1 MEIGYRFDTFCFGE
15 YAQVTDS
22 MHPCCCVFKL
32 VKGDALFGPLSLCP
46 LNGCSMNFFNIRLCF
61 QPAAVTFA
69 ATLMACLPVWA
80 VDPFTVRDIRVEGL
94 QRIESGTVFASLP
107 LRVGDQYSDE
117 KGAAA
122 IRALFALGLFK
133 DVRLETQGDIL
144 VVVVEERPSVAV
156 VEFIGLKEFDKDVL
170 VKALRDVGLAEGRPY
185 DKALADKAEQE
196 LKRQYISRSLYGAE
210 VLSTATPVERNRV
223 NLSFTITEGGPAKI
237 KQIQIVGNKAF
248 TESDLRDQFNLDT
261 GGWMSWYTKS
271 DRYARTKLNADLEA
285 LRSYYLSRGF
295 LEFRIDSTQVAI
307 SPDKQEMAIT
317 INVTEGER
325 FVVSGVKLEGNYLN
339 KDDEFRALVKIG
351 VGKPYNAETVADTT
365 KAFTDYFGSFGF
377 AFARVEVKPEI
388 DRATNRV
395 QFILQ
400 AEPSRRAYVRR
411 ILVAGNNRTRD
422 EVIRREFRQYEAAWY
437 DGDKIRLSR
446 DRVDRLGFFT
456 SVNVETVE
464 IPGAPDQ
471 VDLAFTVTEKPTGS
485 ISLGAGFSSAE
496 KVTLSFGIRQENAFG
511 SGNYLAVEVNTSKFN
526 RNLVLSTTD
535 PYFTQNGISRTVDV
549 FQRTTRPYL
558 GDIDSYSLVNSGL
571 GLRFGVPVTETDTVF
586 VGANAEQT
594 QIKAGTGL
602 PDPHKDYADRFGSTS
617 TAIPLTLGW
626 ARDGRDSALVPSKG
640 TYQRLNADLS
650 LAGDVRYFRSN
661 YQYQQYFPLSKKY
674 TLALNADLGWGKGL
688 SGQPFPIFKNFY
700 VGGLGSVRGFE
711 QSTLGPSQVTS
722 SSNSALVYLGGPKK
736 VVLNAEFMMPFPGAG
751 NDKTLRLYGFT
762 DVGRAFGESQKLSL
776 DELRASAGIG
786 LSWIS
791 PMGPLRLS
799 YATPIRQQTGDKIQ
813 KLQFQIGTS
822 F

>member
-1 MEIGYRFDTFCFGE
+1 MTGENTVRPCLGRIGWFLKWVLDG
-15 YAQVTDS
+15 
-22 MHPCCCVFKL
+22 VFLMSKPSR
-32 VKGDALFGPLSLCP
+32 PLY
-46 LNGCSMNFFNIRLCF
+46 GCSMNFFDIRSRI
-61 QPAAVTFA
+61 QPAALTLA
-69 ATLMACLPVWA
+69 ASLMACMPAWA

-133 DVRLETQGDIL
+133 DVRLETQGDVL
-144 VVVVEERPSVAV
+144 VVVVEERPSVAA

-170 VKALRDVGLAEGRPY
+170 VKALKEVGLAEGRPY

-210 VLSTATPVERNRV
+210 VVSTATPVDRNRV

-248 TESDLRDQFNLDT
+248 SESDLRDQFNLDT

-285 LRSYYLSRGF
+285 LRSFYLARGY
-295 LEFRIDSTQVAI
+295 LEFRIDSTQVAM

-325 FVVSGVKLEGNYLN
+325 FVVSGVKLEGNYLD
-339 KDDEFRALVKIG
+339 KDDEFKALVKIG
-351 VGKPYNAETVADTT
+351 VGKAYNAETVAETT
-365 KAFTDYFGSFGF
+365 KAFTDYFGKFGF
-377 AFARVEVKPEI
+377 AFAKVEAKPEI
-388 DRATNRV
+388 DRQNNRV
-395 QFILQ
+395 QFVLQ

-422 EVIRREFRQYEAAWY
+422 EVIRREFRQFEAAWY

-456 SVNVETVE
+456 EVNVETIE
-464 IPGAPDQ
+464 IPGTPDQ
-471 VDLAFTVTEKPTGS
+471 VDLMFTVAEKPTGS

-511 SGNYLAVEVNTSKFN
+511 SGNYLAVEVNTSKYN

-535 PYFTQNGISRTVDV
+535 PYFTQNGISRTIDV

-558 GDIDSYSLVNSGL
+558 GDINSYSLVNSGL

-586 VGANAEQT
+586 LGANAEQT
-594 QIKAGTGL
+594 HIKSGTGL
-602 PDPHKDYADRFGSTS
+602 PDPYKNYAEKFGATS

-640 TYQRLNADLS
+640 VYQRMNADLS
-650 LAGDVRYFRSN
+650 LAGDVRYFRGS

-674 TLALNADLGWGKGL
+674 TLAVNADLGWGQGL
-688 SGQPFPIFKNFY
+688 NGQEFPIFKNFY

-711 QSTLGPSQVTS
+711 QSTLGPSARTTTGDAS
-722 SSNSALVYLGGPKK
+722 SALVYLGGPKK
-736 VVLNAEFMMPFPGAG
+736 LVLNAEFMVPFPGAG
-751 NDKTLRLYGFT
+751 NDKTLRLFGFT
-762 DVGRAFGESQKLSL
+762 DVGRAFGEDEKLSFG
-776 DELRASAGIG
+776 DLRASAGIG

-791 PMGPLRLS
+791 PMGPLRFS
-799 YATPIRQQTGDKIQ
+799 YATPIRKQTGDKIQ

>member
-1 MEIGYRFDTFCFGE
+1 
-15 YAQVTDS
+15 
-22 MHPCCCVFKL
+22 
-32 VKGDALFGPLSLCP
+32 
-46 LNGCSMNFFNIRLCF
+46 MNFLNIRSCL
-61 QPAAVTFA
+61 QPAAVSFA
-69 ATLMACLPVWA
+69 ATLMACLPAWA

-117 KGAAA
+117 KGAVA

-144 VVVVEERPSVAV
+144 VVVVEERPSVAM

-170 VKALRDVGLAEGRPY
+170 IKALRDVGLAEGRPY

-210 VLSTATPVERNRV
+210 VVSTATPVDRNRV

-285 LRSYYLSRGF
+285 LRSFYLSRGF

-339 KDDEFRALVKIG
+339 KDDEFKALVKIDL
-351 VGKPYNAETVADTT
+351 GKPYNAETVAETT
-365 KAFTDYFGSFGF
+365 KAFTDYFGTFGF

-395 QFILQ
+395 QFVLQ

-411 ILVAGNNRTRD
+411 ILVSGNNRTRD
-422 EVIRREFRQYEAAWY
+422 EVIRREFRQFEAAWY

-511 SGNYLAVEVNTSKFN
+511 SGNYLAVEVNTSKYN

-535 PYFTQNGISRTVDV
+535 PYFTQNGISRTLDV
-549 FQRTTRPYL
+549 FHRTTRPYL
-558 GDIDSYSLVNSGL
+558 TTDLSSYSLINSGA
-571 GLRFGVPVTETDTVF
+571 GIRFGVPVTESDTVF
-586 VGANAEQT
+586 LGLNAEQT
-594 QIKAGTGL
+594 TIDKGTAGNL
-602 PDPHKDYADRFGSTS
+602 PYEYDQYGQLFGFKS
-617 TAIPLTLGW
+617 TALPLTLGW

-640 TYQRLNADLS
+640 RFQRLNADLS
-650 LAGDVRYFRSN
+650 LAGDVRYVRTS
-661 YQYQQYFPLSKKY
+661 YQHQYYYPLSKKY
-674 TLALNADLGWGKGL
+674 TLALNADLGWGQGL
-688 SGQPFPIFKNFY
+688 NGQKYPLFKNFY

-711 QSTLGPSQVTS
+711 QSTLGPPSQT
-722 SSNSALVYLGGPKK
+722 AGIYIGGSKK
-736 VVLNAEFMMPFPGAG
+736 IVLNAEFMLPFPGAG
-751 NDKTLRLYGFT
+751 NDKTLRLFGFT
-762 DVGRAFGESQKLSL
+762 DVGRAFGDTEKVSLS
-776 DELRASAGIG
+776 ELRASAGVG

-791 PMGPLRLS
+791 PMGPLRFS